1 MNRCQCVTANVKAI
15 TLFALTHKTTILRAI
30 SVRVTAVTAEMF
42 TYRFQFIFHSNYFFS
57 KNNRDFSLDNVT
69 KYFKAPFYGV
79 LDCLVKT
86 KTALTSAVTKRGA
99 QK

>member
-1 MNRCQCVTANVKAI
+1 MRNCQCVSATVKAKPS
-15 TLFALTHKTTILRAI
+15 LGLTNKTTILWAI
-30 SVRVTAVTAEMF
+30 FARVTAVTAKVIS
-42 TYRFQFIFHSNYFFS
+42 YCFQIIFCSNYFFS

-79 LDCLVKT
+79 LDCLIQT
-86 KTALTSAVTKRGA
+86 KTALTLAVTKRGA